1 MLQIIDHGVPAKL
14 NSQIMCC
21 AEEFFSLPVEEKMQ
35 YARQAGQ
42 FVGYGNGSFIND
54 DPFKDWREL
63 YVTPCYP
70 AWDIQS
76 WLAKPVQFS
85 NTMMELS
92 KTLLGLISE
101 SLGIEADAIEKA
113 CGEGQQK
120 VLLNYYS
127 TYPHPALTLGLK
139 RRTDPGTLTIILQD
153 NVGGLQAT
161 KDDGETWVTV
171 EPIDGAFVV
180 NIGDHMHVSA
190 YIYCFP

>member
-1 MLQIIDHGVPAKL
+1 MLQTIDHGVPTEL

-35 YARQAGQ
+35 YAIQAGQ
-42 FVGYGNGSFIND
+42 FVRYGNGRFIKD

-63 YVTPCYP
+63 YARHATQLGTFK
-70 AWDIQS
+70 ASLQS
-76 WLAKPVQFS
+76 QFS
-85 NTMMELS
+85 
-92 KTLLGLISE
+92 SE

-120 VLLNYYS
+120 ILLNYYP
-127 TYPHPALTLGLK
+127 TCPHPALTLGLK
-139 RRTDPGTLTIILQD
+139 RRTNPGTLTIILQD

-171 EPIDGAFVV
+171 EPIDGAFLV
-180 NIGDHMHVSA
+180 NIRDHMHVSA